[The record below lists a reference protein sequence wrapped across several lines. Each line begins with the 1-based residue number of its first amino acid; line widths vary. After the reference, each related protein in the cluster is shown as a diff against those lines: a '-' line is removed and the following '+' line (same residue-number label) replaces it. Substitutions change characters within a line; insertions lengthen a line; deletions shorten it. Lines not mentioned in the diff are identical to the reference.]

1 MCLFTQESKKAV
13 MRKPYRNQ
21 KEDINSELA
30 PKGGRNGMGSRDE
43 FISCGPNKI
52 KTSSI
57 TNSVC
62 SN

>member
-1 MCLFTQESKKAV
+1 

-30 PKGGRNGMGSRDE
+30 PKGGRNGMGSRDD